1 MRFLGWALFAL
12 LLDSFCFYNVYRC
25 RNIIARMAIFT
36 IIGNGSEADLEEVS
50 AEASTEVPAVMVAQL
65 PAPRYSRIMRPF
77 MGALLRA
84 GMQTPVEAGM
94 QTPAQASPQAPLEA
108 SPQVLAGD
116 SEDALG
122 NEQVLTF
129 GTCTFDHTYNLQ
141 QDFQDEFEM
150 GDDNS
155 FFDL

>member
-1 MRFLGWALFAL
+1 MRFLVWALFTL

-25 RNIIARMAIFT
+25 RNIIARMAVLAIV
-36 IIGNGSEADLEEVS
+36 GNGSEADLEEDSLEVS
-50 AEASTEVPAVMVAQL
+50 TEASAVMAAQL
-65 PAPRYSRIMRPF
+65 PAS
-77 MGALLRA
+77 
-84 GMQTPVEAGM
+84 VEAGM
-94 QTPAQASPQAPLEA
+94 QTPVQASPQA
-108 SPQVLAGD
+108 LAGD

-141 QDFQDEFEM
+141 PDFQDAFEM
-150 GDDNS
+150 GDDNW

>member
-1 MRFLGWALFAL
+1 MRFLVWALFTL

-25 RNIIARMAIFT
+25 RNIIARMAVLAIV
-36 IIGNGSEADLEEVS
+36 GNGSEADLEEDSLEV
-50 AEASTEVPAVMVAQL
+50 STEVSAVMAAQL
-65 PAPRYSRIMRPF
+65 PAPRYSRGIMRPS

-84 GMQTPVEAGM
+84 GMQTPVEA
-94 QTPAQASPQAPLEA
+94 SPQA
-108 SPQVLAGD
+108 LAGD

-141 QDFQDEFEM
+141 PDFQDAFEM
-150 GDDNS
+150 GDDNW